1 MVQIG
6 KLLGKDHSTIVTHID
21 DAIGMIEA
29 YERERVICHKID
41 KFIHQI
47 SNRRKHN
54 AI

>member
-1 MVQIG
+1 
-6 KLLGKDHSTIVTHID
+6 VTHIA

-54 AI
+54 AL